1 MAPILV
7 TGESGTGKE
16 LAARSVHDRS
26 PRAEGPF
33 VSENCGAITETLLET
48 ELFGCVKGAYTGATE
63 DRPGLFELAH
73 GGTIFLDE
81 IGDTSP
87 GLQKKLLR
95 VIQEGVIR
103 RVGGQEL
110 IHIDVRIVSATNR
123 DLASEVQQG
132 RFREDLFY
140 RLNVINVHL
149 PPLRE
154 RGSDITLI
162 AQHFLDGLNEERGTD
177 FEFDAEIQKHLL
189 SHGWPGNIRQLQNE
203 IRRIHALAA
212 DQLNVHDFSDQTPQS
227 VSPVSSQAS
236 AGLDS
241 VIAAG
246 SMKSLV
252 EQLEK
257 QWIAEALE
265 KFGDRRGEVCKSL
278 GIPKTTLYAKMKR
291 YGLGS

>member
-1 MAPILV
+1 MKAEQEKSWLRDQSTTEARGLKAPSSVKTVEPLQRPFSKPNCSVVSKVPTQEPPKIVPVSLNWPTVARFFWMKSAIL
-7 TGESGTGKE
+7 
-16 LAARSVHDRS
+16 
-26 PRAEGPF
+26 
-33 VSENCGAITETLLET
+33 LLD
-48 ELFGCVKGAYTGATE
+48 CK
-63 DRPGLFELAH
+63 
-73 GGTIFLDE
+73 
-81 IGDTSP
+81 
-87 GLQKKLLR
+87 KKLLR

-123 DLASEVQQG
+123 DLAAEVQQG

-140 RLNVINVHL
+140 RLNVINVHM
-149 PPLRE
+149 PPLRD

-162 AQHFLDGLNEERGTD
+162 ARHFLDGLNEERGTD
-177 FEFDAEIQKHLL
+177 FEFDTEIEKHLL
-189 SHGWPGNIRQLQNE
+189 SHDWPGNIRQLQNE
-203 IRRIHALAA
+203 IRRIHALAG

-227 VSPVSSQAS
+227 VSSSSSQTAT
-236 AGLDS
+236 GLDS